1 MASTVISLTPIIN
14 EFKKRERLATNIKRD
29 LHRLLVTT
37 ASSVVKRPVS
47 WSDVRALLPIPVD
60 KALAMTLLAEE
71 AVIHDWNH

>member
-29 LHRLLVTT
+29 LHLLLVAT
-37 ASSVVKRPVS
+37 ASSVVKRPVY

-60 KALAMTLLAEE
+60 KSLAMALLAEE
-71 AVIHDWNH
+71 TVVHDWNH